1 MKEPDPT
8 VRFAATIAT
17 PHSSLLLLSLYDTTN
32 VTESCDVV
40 PGDGCK
46 QSQQNGGWMMRGLVT
61 GTSPAVQLYFSPV
74 RIKYYVTW
82 TSAGKGL

>member
-17 PHSSLLLLSLYDTTN
+17 PHSSLLLSLYGATN

-40 PGDGCK
+40 PGDGC
-46 QSQQNGGWMMRGLVT
+46 QQRQQNGGWVMRGRVT
-61 GTSPAVQLYFSPV
+61 GTSPAAQLYFSLV
-74 RIKYYVTW
+74 RIRYYVTW
-82 TSAGKGL
+82 TLAEKGL